1 MRMKK
6 EEKYKRAK
14 GLGGY
19 LTVYMT
25 LTLTV
30 MISLCLVLIQGV
42 RRHTASFE
50 AECVMD
56 IGLDSVLAEYHRVL
70 LERYGL
76 LMVDTS
82 YGTDYPSYY
91 NTERRLSEYLFHNLS
106 YEDCINLP
114 FLYRDFLG
122 MELEDVQMLK
132 VSLATDH
139 GGRVFQR
146 RAAECMRSRLGLETV
161 DALLEWMEIV
171 EGYGLLKEDVEG
183 QLDRVSAELQQYD
196 GTERQ
201 IGEEEWIRVEISDP
215 TETVRTLRKEGILK
229 WVVEDV
235 NSLSDSVIDPGQY
248 ISGRTDR
255 GEVNHGNYPQKA
267 ELDLA
272 ENIFL
277 LEYFL
282 EYSGRYGKP
291 LKGSLLQYQVEY
303 LLCGS
308 SGDRENLRRTANLLC
323 GIREAANVIY
333 LLGNAEKRG
342 EAEAVAAVLSG
353 AIVLPE
359 LQPLFETALILTW
372 AYLESLHDV
381 KTLLAGGRVELLK
394 TDAGWHYSLANIWSP
409 QADGQVGKGDG
420 LRYEDYLRILL
431 YVQSPDVLAMRFMD
445 LMEMDIRLTPG
456 NSHFRM
462 DGCLDGL
469 EAEAVI
475 CSDYGFSFTIKREK
489 WY

>member
-1 MRMKK
+1 MKNGK
-6 EEKYKRAK
+6 KGKDTR

-19 LTVYMT
+19 LTVYMA

-42 RRHTASFE
+42 RRHTAAFE

-91 NTERRLSEYLFHNLS
+91 NTERHLSEYLSHNFR
-106 YEDCINLP
+106 YEDCLSLP
-114 FLYRDFLG
+114 LLYRDLLG
-122 MELEDVQMLK
+122 LELEDVQLLK

-139 GGRVFQR
+139 EGRVFQR
-146 RAAECMRSRLGLETV
+146 RAAECMRSRLGLELV
-161 DALLEWMEIV
+161 DKLLGWMEVV
-171 EGYGLLKEDVEG
+171 EGYGLLEKDVEE
-183 QLDRVSAELQQYD
+183 QLDRVSEELRQYD

-201 IGEEEWIRVEISDP
+201 IGEEEWIKVEISDP

-235 NSLSDSVIDPGQY
+235 GKLSETVIDPGQY
-248 ISGRTDR
+248 ISGRIAK
-255 GEVNHGNYPQKA
+255 GEVNHGNFPMQE
-267 ELDLA
+267 ELDPA

-282 EYSGRYGKP
+282 DFAGRYGSP
-291 LKGSLLQYQVEY
+291 LEGSLLQYQVEY

-323 GIREAANVIY
+323 GIRQAANVIY
-333 LLGNAEKRG
+333 LLGDAAKRG
-342 EAEAVAAVLSG
+342 EVEIAAAVLSG
-353 AIVLPE
+353 AVALPE
-359 LQPLFETALILTW
+359 LQPVFETALILAW
-372 AYLESLHDV
+372 AYLESLYDV
-381 KTLLAGGRVELLK
+381 RTLLAGGRVELLK

-409 QADGQVGKGDG
+409 PADGREEKGEG
-420 LRYEDYLRILL
+420 LCYEDYLRILL

-462 DGCLDGL
+462 DGCMDSL

-475 CSDYGFSFTIKREK
+475 YSGYGFSFTIKREK
-489 WY
+489 GY